1 MEHVQP
7 FQRSFPW
14 RTTVVIVVVVALG
27 AAVALEGGRL
37 LRAHS
42 PAASV
47 GQFRT
52 RPAAGAGRVSSRPVA
67 TPARPRSRV
76 SVLVL
81 NGNGTA
87 GVAGAT
93 ATRLLGRGYRSA
105 TATNAPST
113 TYATTL
119 VLYRPGW
126 QPEAQRLAHEVGA
139 RVVAPLDGR
148 LPPGSARDQL
158 VVVLGR

>member
-1 MEHVQP
+1 MEHAQP

-14 RTTVVIVVVVALG
+14 RTTLVVAALLALGAVVALK
-27 AAVALEGGRL
+27 AGRL
-37 LRAHS
+37 LHTRRAAAQSTRAHAPASS
-42 PAASV
+42 PQVFATP
-47 GQFRT
+47 T
-52 RPAAGAGRVSSRPVA
+52 R
-67 TPARPRSRV
+67 PARPRARV

-126 QPEAQRLAHEVGA
+126 RPEAQRLAHEVGA

-148 LPPGSARDQL
+148 LPASSGRDQL